1 MAIQGN
7 NQESDSSV
15 VEELD
20 SDAKEAQVEEFSPSE
35 QMDGSPGRDADKE
48 GLMNTV
54 LEGDSENIDLGNMVL
69 DSTSN
74 GASFFTPEL
83 MMEKL
88 VKDYRSAE
96 QIIGPSLIRRLSGF
110 DPSYVEKNVNIP
122 EFRRELEKQIR
133 ENVKDLKDKGMLTK
147 DGAWSDDALELASV
161 VLAVQEL
168 DHLSASGILGRRVHK
183 KQAVSGMRED
193 VKPFQKDPYRSLSIQ
208 QSVKTALRRGH
219 SKIAKEDL
227 RAFDK
232 QARGGASIVYA
243 IDASGSMKGAKIAQA
258 KRAGVAL
265 AYKAI
270 QNGDKVGLV
279 VFEKTVQGSVSPT
292 RDFSLL
298 LTALTR
304 LRPGSETDLA
314 ESIRASAELFSGRA
328 DTQHIILLTDALPT
342 VGAEPDTHVL
352 DQVAMVSGSGVS
364 VSVIGIGLD
373 KQGED
378 LARKIVELGNGRLSI
393 VSDVKDLDVI
403 ILEEYDRVRS

>member
-1 MAIQGN
+1 MIQGSS
-7 NQESDSSV
+7 QESDSTV
-15 VEELD
+15 VEELA
-20 SDAKEAQVEEFSPSE
+20 SEHEADVEEFSSSE
-35 QMDGSPGRDADKE
+35 QMEGSPGRDADKE

-83 MMEKL
+83 LMEKL
-88 VKDYRSAE
+88 VSDYRAAE
-96 QIIGPSLIRRLSGF
+96 KIFGPSLIRRLSGF
-110 DPSYVEKNVNIP
+110 DPSYVEKNLNIP

-133 ENVKDLKDKGMLTK
+133 EKSKDLKDKGMLTK
-147 DGAWSDDALELASV
+147 DGSWSDEAFELASV

-168 DHLSASGILGRRVHK
+168 DHLSASGVLGQRVHK
-183 KQAVSGMRED
+183 EQSLSGSRD
-193 VKPFQKDPYRSLSIQ
+193 AIKPFRKDPYRLLSVQ

-219 SKIAKEDL
+219 SRLSKEDL
-227 RAFDK
+227 RAFDRE
-232 QARGGASIVYA
+232 ARGGASIVYA

-265 AYKAI
+265 AYKAL

-279 VFEKTVQGSVSPT
+279 VFEKSVQASVAPT

-298 LTALTR
+298 LSALSR
-304 LRPGSETDLA
+304 VRPGSETDLA
-314 ESIRASAELFSGRA
+314 ASVRSCAELFSGRA

-342 VGAEPDTHVL
+342 VGDVPDARVL
-352 DQVAMVSGSGVS
+352 DEVAGVASAGVS

-373 KQGED
+373 AQGKALSE
-378 LARKIVELGNGRLSI
+378 KIVELGRGRLS
-393 VSDVKDLDVI
+393 VVADVEDLDII
-403 ILEEYDRVRS
+403 ILEEYDRLRA

>member
-1 MAIQGN
+1 LAIQGDS
-7 NQESDSSV
+7 QESSSGEV
-15 VEELD
+15 AALDADAAAVEEM
-20 SDAKEAQVEEFSPSE
+20 SSTEE
-35 QMDGSPGRDADKE
+35 MGGSPGRNADKE
-48 GLMNTV
+48 GLMHTV
-54 LEGDSENIDLGNMVL
+54 MDGDSNNIDLGNMVL

-83 MMEKL
+83 LMEKL

-96 QIIGPSLIRRLSGF
+96 QIIGPSLIRRLTGF
-110 DPSYVEKNVNIP
+110 EPGFVQKNVNIP

-133 ENVKDLKDKGMLTK
+133 ENVKDLKDKGVLNK
-147 DGAWSDDALELASV
+147 DGSWSNDALELAAV
-161 VLAVQEL
+161 VLATQEL
-168 DHLSASGILGRRVHK
+168 DHLSACGILGRRVHK
-183 KQAVSGMRED
+183 QRSVSGTREET
-193 VKPFQKDPYRSLSIQ
+193 KPFTNDPYRSLSIQ

-219 SKIAKEDL
+219 TKIVKEDL
-227 RAFDK
+227 KAFDR

-258 KRAGVAL
+258 KKAGVAL

-279 VFEKTVQGSVSPT
+279 VFEKTVQASVAPT

-298 LTALTR
+298 LSTLTR

-314 ESIRASAELFSGRA
+314 ESVRVCSELFSGRA

-342 VGAEPDTHVL
+342 IGSDPDARVL
-352 DQVAMVSGSGVS
+352 DQVALTASVGIS

-373 KQGED
+373 KQGET
-378 LARKIVELGNGRLSI
+378 LARKIVALGNGRLSV
-393 VSDVKDLDVI
+393 VSDVSDLDII
-403 ILEEYDRVRS
+403 ILEEYDRIRS